1 MKIIS
6 FQYELVLKTTD
17 CGTDKHIDESD
28 LLQHDQIKG
37 REIMNIILIIVIFSL
52 SGWRIKMAA

>member
-1 MKIIS
+1 M
-6 FQYELVLKTTD
+6 LKTTD